1 MMSRHHRAAPPFR
14 CKGRTSR
21 GESRSLKR
29 RPGPLVCAEL
39 CVLQRLPTKQREIG
53 YVLRF
58 PFTK

>member
-1 MMSRHHRAAPPFR
+1 MMSRHHHAAAPFR
-14 CKGRTSR
+14 CKGRTFAW
-21 GESRSLKR
+21 GEPEPKAA
-29 RPGPLVCAEL
+29 PGPLVCAEL